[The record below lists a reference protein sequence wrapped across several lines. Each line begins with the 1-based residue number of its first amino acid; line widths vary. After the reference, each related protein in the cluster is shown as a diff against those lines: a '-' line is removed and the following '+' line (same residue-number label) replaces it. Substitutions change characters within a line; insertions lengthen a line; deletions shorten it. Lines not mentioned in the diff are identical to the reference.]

1 MLKYDPDEIR
11 DIEPMVLIIQQM
23 ECKKHEI
30 FACKR

>member
-11 DIEPMVLIIQQM
+11 DIEPMVLKIQQM